1 VGGMKK
7 LVNFALILI
16 FVLNNIFTPFSYAIE
31 NQWSI
36 VLEEIPSIETS
47 DGNSSETSDEEI
59 PSESEMSDDTPSED
73 TDISD
78 DLSSEDKETTS
89 EDIDTT
95 DEIIPADIPEEN
107 STWTEVDI
115 PTTWTDT
122 QTWNNF
128 TWWNIEN
135 NTWTGVDIPT
145 TWTDVQ
151 TWNNF
156 TWWNIENWTWTEIET
171 WDNQIEISD
180 FYDIVYT
187 WIASWWLFTINL
199 WIEIYELQ
207 WYECDQT
214 QMKNL
219 TDIII
224 NGEIITHF
232 HVIKKIISIQM
243 KESMLHDTDQI
254 IDLYEINL

>member
-1 VGGMKK
+1 MEIIFHFLEKNRCTVYNNQCFSFSFFLKDCVGGMKK
-7 LVNFALILI
+7 LVNFVLILI

-47 DGNSSETSDEEI
+47 DGNSSESTETSDEEI

-122 QTWNNF
+122 QTSH
-128 TWWNIEN
+128 
-135 NTWTGVDIPT
+135 D
-145 TWTDVQ
+145 
-151 TWNNF
+151 
-156 TWWNIENWTWTEIET
+156 
-171 WDNQIEISD
+171 EIS
-180 FYDIVYT
+180 
-187 WIASWWLFTINL
+187 
-199 WIEIYELQ
+199 
-207 WYECDQT
+207 
-214 QMKNL
+214 
-219 TDIII
+219 
-224 NGEIITHF
+224 
-232 HVIKKIISIQM
+232 KIIHEQ
-243 KESMLHDTDQI
+243 K
-254 IDLYEINL
+254 